1 MDDFKV
7 ACIFVKV
14 EFVGYMSNMCT
25 VRLRLELSCNMVGLG
40 IEFGS
45 YFVSLGPINMRA
57 LPCNRETTWVAG
69 VGGGVA
75 AVVPGCQCSCCLWG
89 GVPVVMLRGCRC
101 IAEPR

>member
-45 YFVSLGPINMRA
+45 YFVSLGPINMRV
-57 LPCNRETTWVAG
+57 LPCNSEMTWRLVWAAALPRWCPDAG
-69 VGGGVA
+69 V
-75 AVVPGCQCSCCLWG
+75 AVVFGEERP
-89 GVPVVMLRGCRC
+89 
-101 IAEPR
+101 